1 MFLSFNVLKS
11 GQILIPTCLLHWNNP
26 DEAETDNSIWLFFRV
41 LMQAAETGSGKTGV
55 STELKF

>member
-26 DEAETDNSIWLFFRV
+26 DEADSIWLFFRF